1 MLVALFALS
10 AGDRI
15 TGEASAR
22 KPDRALRHVKQQKA
36 PKPDPV
42 AVPVAAPPTAPA
54 KAPAQRGGGKE
65 HGNGNGNSHGH
76 GANDDDDD
84 DGRDGRDDD
93 DEDEGKDKGGASTP
107 KRIQPATTPAP
118 APSTPAP
125 TQAPVAA
132 SPTPVRLTGDRPAAN
147 RKRTRTIRMGRG
159 GGEPPRSRPVSR
171 RDSNSVLGERASQ
184 GTGGPRATASSLLS
198 SDGPANKDAAGRNP
212 SGDGADKTEK
222 DSPVSP
228 VVQTVQDIV
237 EVVPQPVK
245 ILLGVLAGISALLGG
260 GYLFVAGRARRLDRQ
275 RADLLQEVGLLQT
288 ALLPPVP
295 GTVGAVRT
303 SVAYRPSDGPGAGGD
318 FYDALTLPGGKAAF
332 ILGDVSG
339 HGRQA
344 LARTAFA
351 RFTLR
356 AYLEAGLEPRTAL
369 QVAGRVIDQHLDG
382 HFATVVIA
390 VHDPSDGSLTYACA
404 GHPAPIVVGPTRP
417 EPILAGSAPP
427 IGLELRTGVRQTTLP
442 LPPGSVV
449 CLYTDGLAES
459 RTEDGILG
467 RPRLADIVAELG
479 RGATATGLLKAV
491 AKEARLVTDDMAT
504 VLISPTA
511 GVTSGSFRSEQLEVD
526 AEEAESG
533 LSERFLEACE
543 VRTPRVREA
552 GLEARSLAATHGG
565 AVLHVRFG
573 PRGAQ
578 VEVLPRNVESLEA
591 ASQRA
596 AASAIG

>member
-1 MLVALFALS
+1 M
-10 AGDRI
+10 
-15 TGEASAR
+15 ASAH
-22 KPDRALRHVKQQKA
+22 KPDKALKQVRAPRA
-36 PKPDPV
+36 AKPES
-42 AVPVAAPPTAPA
+42 VPVAAPVEAP
-54 KAPAQRGGGKE
+54 KLRRGHHHDDDHHGGRDDDGGGGDDE
-65 HGNGNGNSHGH
+65 
-76 GANDDDDD
+76 DEDDDD
-84 DGRDGRDDD
+84 DGVSVPQRTH
-93 DEDEGKDKGGASTP
+93 STES
-107 KRIQPATTPAP
+107 
-118 APSTPAP
+118 PSTVSAPVQSTLAP
-125 TQAPVAA
+125 TNSPPAAA
-132 SPTPVRLTGDRPAAN
+132 SPATPIRLTGDRPAAN
-147 RKRTRTIRMGRG
+147 RGRTRSIRMGKG
-159 GGEPPRSRPVSR
+159 GGDARRSRPVSSPGR
-171 RDSNSVLGERASQ
+171 SSVLGARAN
-184 GTGGPRATASSLLS
+184 GS
-198 SDGPANKDAAGRNP
+198 SDGARPTALRLASSKDPTGRAGGKP
-212 SGDGADKTEK
+212 SRRRADEPEK
-222 DSPVSP
+222 DSAGSP
-228 VVQTVQDIV
+228 VVRTVKDIV
-237 EVVPQPVK
+237 EVVPKPLK
-245 ILLGVLAGISALLGG
+245 ILLAVLAGISALLGC
-260 GYLFVAGRARRLDRQ
+260 GYLLVAGRARRLDRQ

-417 EPILAGSAPP
+417 EPILAASSPP
-427 IGLELRTGVRQTTLP
+427 IGLQLRTGVRQTTLP

-479 RGATATGLLKAV
+479 RGATAAGLLKAV
-491 AKEARLVTDDMAT
+491 ASEARLVTDDMAT

-511 GVTSGSFRSEQLEVD
+511 GVTSGGFRSEQLEVD

-533 LSERFLEACE
+533 LAERFLEACE
-543 VRTPRVREA
+543 VRTARLREA
-552 GLEARSLAATHGG
+552 ASEARSLARSHGG

-591 ASQRA
+591 ASQHSA
-596 AASAIG
+596 ATAG